1 MIDSM
6 MNNKILTDEN
16 KIKDDDN
23 KIDKDKKS
31 NRSNKSNAMLL
42 KDVLIYNE
50 NEKKIL
56 EEMNNQNVGNPNEF
70 IDQKGYIEEA

>member
-23 KIDKDKKS
+23 KIDEDKKS